1 MVLVSGLQQFM
12 QMRVHCDSGTC
23 AGCPARLC
31 TLWGDYKWMFQ
42 YKHEYFQSEYG
53 RMCMWGGIGLVREC
67 RRVKTSACVCVCVC
81 LRCQSSVHS
90 AFRESVMQAGYAA
103 PFLLKHFNVLFIRG
117 GKASGVFNST
127 TTATAAEISAF
138 SSAPDERGNFRFR
151 NNVLEN
157 VRPVI
162 HFPQ

>member
-1 MVLVSGLQQFM
+1 MLAGWDGAGE
-12 QMRVHCDSGTC
+12 RVPKGEK
-23 AGCPARLC
+23 PARVSV
-31 TLWGDYKWMFQ
+31 F
-42 YKHEYFQSEYG
+42 
-53 RMCMWGGIGLVREC
+53 
-67 RRVKTSACVCVCVC
+67 VCVCGV
-81 LRCQSSVHS
+81 RAVSVVHS
-90 AFRESVMQAGYAA
+90 GESVMQAGYAA
-103 PFLLKHFNVLFIRG
+103 PFLLKHFDVLFIRG

-138 SSAPDERGNFRFR
+138 SSAPDEQGNFRFR